1 MTYGNVIERLHLR
14 HAMFIRTPADLG
26 AVIRDRRKQLGLD
39 QSTFAKRIGVSR
51 QWVIGV
57 ERGHARAAMGLV
69 LRAIDALG
77 IRLDASM
84 EQTSCRGSTASAIDI
99 DAIVAKAKKSRQ

>member
-1 MTYGNVIERLHLR
+1 
-14 HAMFIRTPADLG
+14 MFIRTPADLG
-26 AVIRDRRKQLGLD
+26 AAIRDRRKQLGLD
-39 QSTFAKRIGVSR
+39 QATFAKRIGVSR

-84 EQTSCRGSTASAIDI
+84 EQTNSRGSTSSAIDI
-99 DAIVAKAKKSRQ
+99 NAIVAKAKKSRQ

>member
-1 MTYGNVIERLHLR
+1 MLL
-14 HAMFIRTPADLG
+14 RTPADLG
-26 AVIRDRRKQLGLD
+26 AALRDRRKQLGLD

-57 ERGHARAAMGLV
+57 ERGHSRAAMGLV

-77 IRLDASM
+77 IRLDAST
-84 EQTSCRGSTASAIDI
+84 ERTSRRGRAASDVDI
-99 DAIVAKAKKSRQ
+99 DAIVAKAKKSRR

>member
-1 MTYGNVIERLHLR
+1 ML
-14 HAMFIRTPADLG
+14 IRTPADLG
-26 AVIRDRRKQLGLD
+26 AAVRDRRKQLGLD

-51 QWVIGV
+51 QWLIGV
-57 ERGHARAAMGLV
+57 ERGHARAALGLV

-84 EQTSCRGSTASAIDI
+84 EQTSRGGSAGSAIDI
-99 DAIVAKAKKSRQ
+99 DAIVANAKLRSR

>member
-1 MTYGNVIERLHLR
+1 ML
-14 HAMFIRTPADLG
+14 IRTPADLG
-26 AVIRDRRKQLGLD
+26 AAIRDRRKQLGQD

-51 QWVIGV
+51 QWLIGV
-57 ERGHARAAMGLV
+57 ERGHARAALGLV

-84 EQTSCRGSTASAIDI
+84 EQTGRGGSTASAIDI
-99 DAIVAKAKKSRQ
+99 DAIVANAKKRSR

>member
-1 MTYGNVIERLHLR
+1 
-14 HAMFIRTPADLG
+14 MFIRTPADLG
-26 AVIRDRRKQLGLD
+26 AVIRDRRKQLELD

-51 QWVIGV
+51 QWLIAV

-77 IRLDASM
+77 IRLDAGA
-84 EQTSCRGSTASAIDI
+84 EPTRRGSTASAVDI
-99 DAIVAKAKKSRQ
+99 NAIVAKAKRKSRP

>member
-1 MTYGNVIERLHLR
+1 
-14 HAMFIRTPADLG
+14 MFIRTPADLG

-77 IRLDASM
+77 IHLDASM
-84 EQTSCRGSTASAIDI
+84 EQKSRRGSTAIDI
-99 DAIVAKAKKSRQ
+99 DAIVAKAKRSKR

>member
-1 MTYGNVIERLHLR
+1 
-14 HAMFIRTPADLG
+14 MFVRTPADLG

-69 LRAIDALG
+69 LRAIDALD

-84 EQTSCRGSTASAIDI
+84 EQKSRHRSTAFDI
-99 DAIVAKAKKSRQ
+99 DAIVAKAKKSKP

>member
-1 MTYGNVIERLHLR
+1 
-14 HAMFIRTPADLG
+14 MFIRTPADLG
-26 AVIRDRRKQLGLD
+26 AVIRDKRKQLGLD

-69 LRAIDALG
+69 LRAIDALD

-84 EQTSCRGSTASAIDI
+84 EQKSRRGSTTSAIDI
-99 DAIVAKAKKSRQ
+99 NAIVAKAKKSKP

>member
-1 MTYGNVIERLHLR
+1 
-14 HAMFIRTPADLG
+14 MFIRTPADLG
-26 AVIRDRRKQLGLD
+26 AVIRDRRKHLGLD

-69 LRAIDALG
+69 LRAIDALD
-77 IRLDASM
+77 IRLDAST
-84 EQTSCRGSTASAIDI
+84 EHASHLSSSAPAVDI
-99 DAIVAKAKKSRQ
+99 NAIVAKAKKRTS